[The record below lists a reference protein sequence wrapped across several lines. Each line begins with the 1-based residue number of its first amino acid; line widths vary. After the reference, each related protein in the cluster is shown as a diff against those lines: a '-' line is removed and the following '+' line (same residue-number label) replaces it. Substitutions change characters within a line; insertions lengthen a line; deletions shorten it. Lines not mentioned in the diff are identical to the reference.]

1 MKTNEI
7 NPFENQNDKN
17 KGMKENTENKKE
29 TLNADLK
36 KRIDEEKSNV
46 DSFSENQN
54 NRFLQFLK
62 KNKAATFLF
71 VLLLIVIIWFFVKLR
86 MNENKFTFEKDRII
100 NKYENT
106 IDSLKIKHLEFTTE
120 VFSWSVRSELFRNN
134 TENLNQLLTVFVRK
148 SGADLVQ
155 IINPEDNIVLLSS
168 DKKYEGIK
176 YSGLLDFEMNSPLI
190 IEEVGGVKIIT
201 PVMGFNTM
209 IGILIVEVGRK

>member
-7 NPFENQNDKN
+7 NPFENENDKN
-17 KGMKENTENKKE
+17 KGMNENTENKKE
-29 TLNADLK
+29 PLNADLK

-46 DSFSENQN
+46 YSFSENRN

-62 KNKAATFLF
+62 NNKAATFLF
-71 VLLLIVIIWFFVKLR
+71 ILLLIVIIWFFVKLR

-134 TENLNQLLTVFVRK
+134 IENLNQLLTVFVRK

-176 YSGLLDFEMNSPLI
+176 YSGLLDFEINSTLI
-190 IEEVGGVKIIT
+190 IEEIGGVKIIT

-209 IGILIVEVGRK
+209 IGILIVEVGKQ